1 MWSIIK
7 VKNIDFVWSNEMI
20 IRTDLALERHEML
33 GYEQVKGVRYE
44 TKQQDEA
51 KVTLVEVLDE
61 DGEKQVGKP
70 KGKYYTV
77 DVPEF
82 SHETELLDG
91 RLKAITNVIRE
102 MLPQGEISVLVVGI
116 GNDNITPDAL
126 GPLCAEQIF
135 STRHIE
141 TNISE
146 ELGLPKFNPV
156 ASISTGVLGQT
167 GIETA
172 EYIKGIVDLIKPKT
186 VIAIDALA
194 SRKLFRLGK
203 TVQLS
208 DTGISPGA
216 GIGNNRAK
224 IDENLL
230 GVPVIAIGIPTV
242 VDGRTM
248 VYDLVESDLKADNIS
263 TEAESV
269 MVTPKDIDMIIKR
282 ASRLLA
288 LSINCALQP
297 HIEPEFLLSL
307 M

>member
-1 MWSIIK
+1 
-7 VKNIDFVWSNEMI
+7 MI
-20 IRTDLALERHEML
+20 YRTDLALERHEML
-33 GYEQVKGVRYE
+33 NKEQVKGIRYE
-44 TKQQDEA
+44 TKQKDDA
-51 KVTLVEVLDE
+51 TITLVEVLD
-61 DGEKQVGKP
+61 DSGEKEVGKP
-70 KGKYYTV
+70 KGKYFTV

-91 RLKAITNVIRE
+91 RLKALTEVITD
-102 MLPQGEISVLVVGI
+102 MLPKGKSSVLVVGI

-135 STRHIE
+135 STRHLKTE
-141 TNISE
+141 FSS
-146 ELGLPKFNPV
+146 ELGLPAFNPV

-172 EYIKGIVDLIKPKT
+172 EYIKGIVDLINPKT
-186 VIAIDALA
+186 VIAVDALA
-194 SRKLFRLGK
+194 SRKLSRLGK
-203 TVQLS
+203 TIQLS

-216 GIGNNRAK
+216 GVGNNRAR
-224 IDENLL
+224 IDEKTL
-230 GVPVIAIGIPTV
+230 GIPVIGIGIPTV
-242 VDGRTM
+242 VDGKTL
-248 VYDLVESDLKADNIS
+248 VYDLVESGSNIDDIS
-263 TEAESV
+263 EETETV
-269 MVTPKDIDMIIKR
+269 MVTPRDIDMIIKR

>member
-1 MWSIIK
+1 M
-7 VKNIDFVWSNEMI
+7 VKRMI
-20 IRTDLALERHEML
+20 FRTDLALERHEML
-33 GYEQVKGVRYE
+33 NKEQVEGVHYE
-44 TKQQDEA
+44 IKQIDEA
-51 KVTLVEVLDE
+51 KITLVEVLNE
-61 DGEKQVGKP
+61 LGENQVGKP

-77 DVPEF
+77 DIPEF

-91 RLKAITNVIRE
+91 RLKALTSVISDL
-102 MLPQGEISVLVVGI
+102 LPKGEKTVLIVGI

-141 TNISE
+141 TEFSK
-146 ELGLPKFNPV
+146 ELGLPQFNSV

-172 EYIKGIVDLIKPKT
+172 EYIKGIVDLINPKA

-216 GIGNNRAK
+216 GVGNNRAR
-224 IDENLL
+224 IDENVL

-242 VDGRTM
+242 VDGKTM
-248 VYDLVESDLKADNIS
+248 VYDLLENDLDINNIS
-263 TEAESV
+263 SEAESV
-269 MVTPKDIDMIIKR
+269 MVTPKEIDIIIKR